1 MIRYTKREQHSRK
14 AGGRD
19 ETQDLGRGAGAL
31 ILLAACL
38 LVYHAASR
46 NDAVTVEERERRLQE
61 AMPDGSW
68 TIVHETEVEGYL
80 LSGARGGRGQ
90 SALAVFE
97 PIGGGRYHLIVVI
110 KVGLPVV
117 VLLMVM
123 RGY

>member
-1 MIRYTKREQHSRK
+1 MRRRTWV
-14 AGGRD
+14 A
-19 ETQDLGRGAGAL
+19 APGAL

-97 PIGGGRYHLIVVI
+97 PTGHL
-110 KVGLPVV
+110 PD
-117 VLLMVM
+117 
-123 RGY
+123 

>member
-1 MIRYTKREQHSRK
+1 MRRRTWV
-14 AGGRD
+14 A
-19 ETQDLGRGAGAL
+19 APGAL

-80 LSGARGGRGQ
+80 LSGARGGGSQPWCRSHHQ
-90 SALAVFE
+90 QRQN
-97 PIGGGRYHLIVVI
+97 PRYLV
-110 KVGLPVV
+110 
-117 VLLMVM
+117 
-123 RGY
+123 